1 MRMVMET
8 AGEVVRLD
16 AQSMWAKRAVQDFP
30 TGATPEDKRR
40 ATVVVRTGRG
50 RVPSSTR
57 GRRLGRG
64 IWVDRDVVRFR
75 SACASGVD
83 LSVRASDE
91 TVTVAADWRPSPT
104 EAVLHG
110 LLRHRAT
117 LLAADAVLH
126 YPAMWRAG
134 WRGRAPLHAAA
145 LVVRE
150 RGVLVVGPSGV
161 GKTTLACAEV
171 AAGAELVSDNL
182 VVCDGETV
190 WGVLEPIRAEDGDGP
205 RTTHGRRLVT
215 VGERRTRHTSVDLVL
230 VLRRD
235 GAGPSSRPVTPSEAA
250 REIVASTYGAG
261 ELRRYWGFTAALA
274 AGTGRGPAHPDVGG
288 VAEKVCAGATCLEL
302 QLGDRPAAQ
311 LGDVIDSLEVLPW
324 T

>member
-1 MRMVMET
+1 MRT
-8 AGEVVRLD
+8 A
-16 AQSMWAKRAVQDFP
+16 
-30 TGATPEDKRR
+30 TI
-40 ATVVVRTGRG
+40 VVRTGRG
-50 RVPSSTR
+50 RVPISSP
-57 GRRLGRG
+57 GRPLGRG
-64 IWVDRDVVRFR
+64 IWVDRGVVRFR

-91 TVTVAADWRPSPT
+91 TVEVAADWQPT
-104 EAVLHG
+104 AKEAVLHG
-110 LLRHRAT
+110 LLRHRAR
-117 LLAADAVLH
+117 LLAADVVLH

-145 LVVRE
+145 LVVRD

-161 GKTTLACAEV
+161 GKTTLARAEV
-171 AAGAELVSDNL
+171 AAGASLVSDNL

-205 RTTHGRRLVT
+205 RTTHGRRLVS
-215 VGERRTRHTSVDLVL
+215 VGQRPTRHTSVDLVL

-235 GAGPSSRPVTPSEAA
+235 GVRTSRRTLTPSEAA
-250 REIVASTYGAG
+250 REIVASTYAAG

-274 AGTGRGPAHPDVGG
+274 AGTGRGPAHPDVGR
-288 VAEKVCAGATCLEL
+288 VAEQVCAGATCLEL
-302 QLGDRPAAQ
+302 HLGDRPVARI
-311 LGDVIDSLEVLPW
+311 GDVIDTLEALPW

>member
-1 MRMVMET
+1 MREVMAT
-8 AGEVVRLD
+8 AGETVRLD
-16 AQSMWAKRAVQDFP
+16 APSTWAQRAVRDIP
-30 TGATPEDKRR
+30 TDPATQEMGTP
-40 ATVVVRTGRG
+40 TVVVRTGRG
-50 RVPSSTR
+50 RGPSSGQ
-57 GRRLGRG
+57 GRPLGRG
-64 IWVDRDVVRFR
+64 IWVDRGVVQFR

-91 TVTVAADWRPSPT
+91 TVTVAADWRPSPQ
-104 EAVLHG
+104 EAALHG
-110 LLRHRAT
+110 LLRQRAR
-117 LLAADAVLH
+117 LLAADVVLH

-145 LVVRE
+145 LVVRD

-161 GKTTLACAEV
+161 GKTTLARAEV
-171 AAGAELVSDNL
+171 AAGAALVSDNL

-205 RTTHGRRLVT
+205 RTTHRRRLVS
-215 VGERRTRHTSVDLVL
+215 VGRRRTRHTSVDLVL

-235 GAGPSSRPVTPSEAA
+235 GARTSRRALTSPEAA

-274 AGTGRGPAHPDVGG
+274 AGTGRGPAHPGVGL
-288 VAEKVCAGATCLEL
+288 VADQICAGATCVEL
-302 QLGDRPAAQ
+302 HLGDRPAARI
-311 LGDVIDSLEVLPW
+311 GEVIDSLEVLPW